1 MGPVQNAAQFEK
13 AKEILEGARRDG
25 RIIASGEPGEGPGYF
40 IRPTIVRDIK
50 DGAQL
55 VDEEQFAPILP
66 IIRFDHVD
74 DALAQVNNS
83 IYVFG
88 GSFSCSDSDRPLPIP
103 RTFVQLG
110 LASCRVRVCLFF
122 LFSVFSVS
130 FKKKIFFISSR
141 RRNTRCALVT
151 GVQTCALPIS
161 RIFHPADDRE
171 GYKGRRATCG

>member
-25 RIIASGEPGEGPGYF
+25 RIIAGGEPGEGPGYF

-74 DALAQVNNS
+74 DALAQVNNRS
-83 IYVFG
+83 EEHTSELQSLMRISYAVF
-88 GSFSCSDSDRPLPIP
+88 
-103 RTFVQLG
+103 
-110 LASCRVRVCLFF
+110 CL
-122 LFSVFSVS
+122 
-130 FKKKIFFISSR
+130 KK
-141 RRNTRCALVT
+141 
-151 GVQTCALPIS
+151 
-161 RIFHPADDRE
+161 
-171 GYKGRRATCG
+171 